1 MANVALK
8 FFALLFATVAVFFIG
23 YAGNEEFTAVQ
34 SFGSMFIGLVTMTIA
49 GIIGALTSTP
59 STE

>member
-1 MANVALK
+1 MQTVALK

-23 YAGNEEFTAVQ
+23 YAGNAEFTPLQ

-49 GIIGALTSTP
+49 GILGALTSTP
-59 STE
+59 TTE

>member
-1 MANVALK
+1 MQTVALK

-23 YAGNEEFTAVQ
+23 YAGNAEFTAVQ

-49 GIIGALTSTP
+49 GILGALTSKPTL
-59 STE
+59 E

>member
-1 MANVALK
+1 MQTAALK

-23 YAGNEEFTAVQ
+23 YAGNEEFTAIQ

-49 GIIGALTSTP
+49 GILGALTSTP

>member
-23 YAGNEEFTAVQ
+23 YAGNAEFTAVQ

-49 GIIGALTSTP
+49 GILGALTSTP
-59 STE
+59 ANE

>member
-1 MANVALK
+1 MQTIALK

-23 YAGNEEFTAVQ
+23 YAGNAEFTALQ
-34 SFGSMFIGLVTMTIA
+34 SFGSLFIGLVTMTLA
-49 GIIGALTSTP
+49 GILGALTSTP

>member
-23 YAGNEEFTAVQ
+23 YAGNEDFTAVQ
-34 SFGSMFIGLVTMTIA
+34 SFGSMFIGLFTMTIA
-49 GIIGALTSTP
+49 GILGALSNTP
-59 STE
+59 AVE

>member
-1 MANVALK
+1 MQTVALK

>member
-1 MANVALK
+1 MQNIALK

-23 YAGNEEFTAVQ
+23 YAGNAEFTALQ
-34 SFGSMFIGLVTMTIA
+34 SFGSLFIGLVTMTVA
-49 GIIGALTSTP
+49 GILGALTSTP

>member
-1 MANVALK
+1 MQTVALK

-49 GIIGALTSTP
+49 GILGALTSTP
-59 STE
+59 STD

>member
-1 MANVALK
+1 MQNIALK

-23 YAGNEEFTAVQ
+23 YAGNAEFTALQ

>member
-1 MANVALK
+1 MQTVALK

-23 YAGNEEFTAVQ
+23 YAGNADFNAVQ
-34 SFGSMFIGLVTMTIA
+34 SFGSLFLGLVTMTVA
-49 GIIGALTSTP
+49 GILGALTSTP

>member
-1 MANVALK
+1 MQNIALK

-23 YAGNEEFTAVQ
+23 YAGNAEFTALQ

-49 GIIGALTSTP
+49 GILGALTSTP
-59 STE
+59 ATE